1 MKKPLKIHVKSEHL
15 ENVFGSKSKSR
26 ISLRPH
32 ISSPCYI
39 KLSGLF
45 STKFE
50 HSAAAEIGTAAES
63 AVDRQLR
70 RSTTLSCTSKAAW
83 HRPPRIVK
91 ATQTRCLLWRA
102 GGKGG
107 TGGARGRGTVSW
119 NWGFRGAV
127 VGKTGKTLCS
137 GLTCL
142 RQQWRPWG
150 FSWTFPGKQ
159 KRNKYSDIFWIGP
172 VELGCPREGA
182 LCFQSST

>member
-1 MKKPLKIHVKSEHL
+1 MQGFRFLEKTVYLEVLSEHHIMKKPLKIHVKSEHL
-15 ENVFGSKSKSR
+15 EKNFWIEIKTAYLQGLH
-26 ISLRPH
+26 SLRPH

-91 ATQTRCLLWRA
+91 ATQTRCLLCRA

-107 TGGARGRGTVSW
+107 TGGARGRGTVS
-119 NWGFRGAV
+119 
-127 VGKTGKTLCS
+127 
-137 GLTCL
+137 
-142 RQQWRPWG
+142 
-150 FSWTFPGKQ
+150 
-159 KRNKYSDIFWIGP
+159 
-172 VELGCPREGA
+172 
-182 LCFQSST
+182 